1 RRAPARPLRIGY
13 VGTLVWHK
21 GVHVLIDAVRALPR
35 DTYELK
41 IFGDPTTFPE
51 YSAVLRRQAAGLPV
65 HFMGGFARD
74 RVSDIYAEIDVL
86 VVPSIWI
93 ENSPLVI
100 HEAFMAGLPVVGS
113 RIGGIADL
121 VDDGRSGVLCEAA
134 DAAALERALRP
145 LVDDPSRV
153 ACLASAAPRVKS
165 MEE

>member
-100 HEAFMAGLPVVGS
+100 HEAFMAGLPGVGAP
-113 RIGGIADL
+113 IGGGGPL
-121 VDDGRSGVLCEAA
+121 PCGGPS
-134 DAAALERALRP
+134 RALLRGAGPRRP
-145 LVDDPSRV
+145 PRGPPRARV
-153 ACLASAAPRVKS
+153 GCTPPR
-165 MEE
+165 